1 MSLSIRRWI
10 PVLLVWA
17 FSLPAVGITYA
28 GYYDCTGDRNT
39 FLVVSDV
46 SGLQELAPITVRL
59 FDRDGAQLAAETLDL
74 TTYESEVL
82 ILGELAGDAGSNA
95 WGLVQVEC
103 ETLLHLASWIRDA
116 SGWIA
121 VNHVT
126 RPSYE
131 AEELGYTHYWHGIGF
146 ANTPSRKTAI
156 LLVNPSSSAVAANLR
171 FFDPRGTQLET
182 LEATLPAFASA
193 YQPTGYLIEEGV
205 DAWGL
210 VDIRATSPILVVA
223 EFSNAQGELI
233 DIDLESTYYFA
244 R

>member
-39 FLVVSDV
+39 YLVVSDV
-46 SGLQELAPITVRL
+46 SGLQELTPITVRL
-59 FDRDGAQLAAETLDL
+59 FDRDGVERAVETLDL

-146 ANTPSRKTAI
+146 ANTPSRKTGI
-156 LLVNPSSSAVAANLR
+156 LLVNPSADEVEGDFR
-171 FFDPRGTQLET
+171 FFDSHGTQLEAFTFT
-182 LEATLPAFASA
+182 LSPFAST
-193 YQPTGYLIEEGV
+193 YQPTDYLLEESS

-210 VDIRATSPILVVA
+210 VDVRVSSPIALVA
-223 EFSNAQGELI
+223 EFYDADGELI